1 MEENKRKKHSQWYK
15 VALLVVIVIGFMLLL
30 EFGIQTI
37 GNKRTAENTSEMLLN
52 QVIGVLKKNDYE
64 ETELLASLKE
74 DYIVRAK
81 AVAYMVDQNGTK
93 ELDVDDF
100 VKMAELM
107 SVDEIHLFDRK
118 GRIYNGSNPEYYGM
132 SFDDG
137 EQISYFSPMLK
148 HKTLSMCQDVTPN
161 TAEGKSMMYAITWN
175 DAGTRM
181 IQIGVEPKRLLR
193 QLRQN
198 KIDVVVDDMPM
209 YEGFEICVADKTT
222 NEIYGATDISKIGQT
237 FSDLGF
243 QLPEEDLSKPYHT
256 IYQIQGDRS
265 YCVFQEYGDY
275 IVSIFFRTQT
285 FQKNTLISLG
295 VVFIYLS
302 VAAIAIIF
310 MLSKLF
316 RANKERDEQ
325 LSILKSMSDIY
336 YSMHYIDLTRNSL
349 KEYTAQG
356 QVEAVVKKNNGVD
369 AKKMVREVM
378 QATMTPEYLDEA
390 LAFANLSTLP
400 ERMKDKK
407 IISKELLGRNVG
419 WIQMSFIT
427 IEADSNHVPTKVIC
441 SIMVIDEEKRKEES
455 LVKQSNTDELTS
467 CFNRRAYEEDVR
479 SYMEELPEDYFVYVS
494 MDVNGLKA
502 VNDTLGHAAGDELL
516 QGAAKCMLQ
525 CFGNYGRVYRTGGD
539 EFVAMIFANKDR
551 LTEIKLDFDD
561 VSLHWHGE
569 LVKEISVS
577 TGYVTKAEC
586 PDLDVRQ
593 MAVLADQR
601 MYEKKDDY
609 YHNKGIN
616 RKGLQEAHEVLC
628 RLFYKILKI
637 NITQDSYEI
646 VSVNESIKS
655 NEDDYGNQISTWL
668 CAFARSNHICE
679 EDLEEF
685 LKRTDL
691 AYLQESFQSGKKVVD
706 VLFKMQME
714 NQIKSAIMKFVPAN
728 DYTDDDQRLYLYVR
742 FFE

>member
-1 MEENKRKKHSQWYK
+1 MEENKRTKPSQWYK
-15 VALLVVIVIGFMLLL
+15 VILFSVIAIGLMLLL
-30 EFGIQTI
+30 EFGIQAI

-93 ELDVDDF
+93 ELDADDF
-100 VKMAELM
+100 DKMAELM

-118 GRIYNGSNPEYYGM
+118 GQIYNGSNPEYYGL

-137 EQISYFSPMLK
+137 EQIGYFSPMLK
-148 HKTLSMCQDVTPN
+148 HKSLSMCQDVTPN

-181 IQIGVEPKRLLR
+181 IQIGVEPKRLLK
-193 QLRQN
+193 QLGQN

-222 NEIYGATDISKIGQT
+222 SEIYGATDISKIGQK

-243 QLPEEDLSKPYHT
+243 QLPDEDLSKPYHT
-256 IYQIQGDRS
+256 IYQIGGDTT

-275 IVSIFFRTQT
+275 IVSIFFGAQT
-285 FQKNTLISLG
+285 YQKNTLITLAI
-295 VVFIYLS
+295 VFIYLL
-302 VAAIAIIF
+302 IAVFVVVI

-325 LSILKSMSDIY
+325 LSILKSMSEIY
-336 YSMHYIDLTRNSL
+336 YSMHYIDLTKNSL
-349 KEYTAQG
+349 KEYTARG
-356 QVEAVVKKNNGVD
+356 QVEAVIRQNSGVD
-369 AKKMVREVM
+369 AKKMMCEFM
-378 QATMTPEYLDEA
+378 QATMTPEYLEEG
-390 LAFANLSTLP
+390 LEFTNLSTLP

-419 WIQMSFIT
+419 WIQMSFIA
-427 IEADSNHVPTKVIC
+427 IEANKDHTPTKVIC
-441 SIMVIDEEKRKEES
+441 TTMVIDEEKKKEES
-455 LVKQSNTDELTS
+455 LVKQSNTDGLTN

-479 SYMEELPEDYFVYVS
+479 AYMEELSEEDFVYVS
-494 MDVNGLKA
+494 MDVNGLKTL
-502 VNDTLGHAAGDELL
+502 NDTMGHAAGDELL

-551 LTEIKLDFDD
+551 LTEIQLDFDD
-561 VSLHWHGE
+561 ISLHWHGE
-569 LVKEISVS
+569 LVKELSVS
-577 TGYVTKAEC
+577 TGYVAKREC

-601 MYEKKDDY
+601 MYENKDDF
-609 YHNKGIN
+609 YHNRGIN
-616 RKGLQEAHEVLC
+616 RRGLHDAHEAFC
-628 RLFYKILKI
+628 RLFFKILKVS
-637 NITQDSYEI
+637 ITTDSYEMI
-646 VSVNESIKS
+646 MDKGIGTEEKHP
-655 NEDDYGNQISTWL
+655 YGNRISTWL
-668 CAFARSNHICE
+668 FAFAKNNRICE
-679 EDLEEF
+679 KDLDEF
-685 LKRTDL
+685 LKKTDL
-691 AYLQESFQSGKKVVD
+691 SYLQESFQSGKEVVD
-706 VLFKMQME
+706 ILFKIQSDG
-714 NQIKSAIMKFVPAN
+714 QTKSAIMKFVPAN
-728 DYTDDDQRLYLYVR
+728 DYSSENQNLYLYIR
-742 FFE
+742 LF